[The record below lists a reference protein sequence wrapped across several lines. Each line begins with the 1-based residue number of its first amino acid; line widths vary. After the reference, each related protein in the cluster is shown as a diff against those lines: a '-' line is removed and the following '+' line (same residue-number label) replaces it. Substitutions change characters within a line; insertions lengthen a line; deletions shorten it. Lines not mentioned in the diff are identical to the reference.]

1 MVRLLTISILG
12 LLLAAQSFAV
22 NLDIQLHHGTKNIP
36 LTKHGEL
43 VIDGSNL
50 IDIRNGK
57 ASISNLNLGRHGFI
71 VHVNGFQQLDTVID
85 IRADVHSIRFILFPL
100 DQRLNS
106 HTVNFER
113 PDLIQI
119 PDVRGTSIYTGKKAE
134 IFRPKE
140 TSANLATNNARQIYQ
155 SIPGL
160 NIWENDASG
169 LQLNIGARGLDPNRT
184 SNFNT
189 RQNGHDISADAL
201 GYPET
206 YYTPPSEAVDRIEF
220 VRGAASLQYGPHFG
234 GLLNYHIKDHETSKF
249 GVRQSLTM
257 GSFGFFQSFTSV
269 GGSGKK
275 HRYYAF
281 YQRKTGDQYRP
292 NSRFRQN
299 TAYASYNQK
308 LGKKADLSLTFTHM
322 DYLAQQPGGLVD
334 FEFAQDP
341 YQSKRTRNWFNVD
354 WNIASANLNYRL
366 GDSTLINGRAFY
378 LFACRES
385 VGELSRP
392 HRPDPMRQRDLIS
405 GEFHNLG
412 TEWRLLHSYRFL
424 SKRSKLL
431 IGTRLYRGQTE
442 NKQGFANAGSEANF
456 EFLNKQ
462 DVGVSDYQ
470 FPAQNYAF
478 FAENMIEL
486 SPSWYIN
493 PGVRYEYI
501 HTSVEGVYKNRL
513 ISGDRVIFSESI
525 PVQRQN
531 TRHFPLFGMGISH
544 RSKSNVEWIA
554 NVTQNYKAINFSDM
568 SISNPNLVVDSLLQ
582 DESGFNIDL
591 GFRGICKNKAIWF
604 DASVFYLRY
613 NNRIGIDEITLERNG
628 ISQQTAFRTNIGDA
642 FSTGLESYIN
652 ADILK
657 LLSRNKTHWKLNT
670 FGNFSYVHGRYIS
683 GESAFIGN
691 QIEYVVPIVIKSGL
705 RASWKKWFFTYQFSY
720 QDEQFTDATNAILV
734 TDGTRGIIP
743 SFSIHDINAG
753 WSRNNFSVKL
763 ALNNVM
769 NRAYFTR
776 RALSYPGPGIITAP
790 PRSIYFT
797 VRYNFNA
804 VSKHVHP

>member
-1 MVRLLTISILG
+1 MTSLMALGQNSIHITLE
-12 LLLAAQSFAV
+12 
-22 NLDIQLHHGTKNIP
+22 HGSKHTSIKTK
-36 LTKHGEL
+36 GEL
-43 VIDGSNL
+43 VLDDANL
-50 IDIRNGK
+50 YNIVNGEVTIQ
-57 ASISNLNLGRHGFI
+57 SLNPGTHSFI
-71 VHVNGFQQLDTVID
+71 IHVNGYQQLDTALFIGK
-85 IRADVHSIRFILFPL
+85 DVHNLRFSLYPL
-100 DQRLNS
+100 GQKLGT
-106 HTVNFER
+106 HTVHFER
-113 PDLIQI
+113 PDLIKI

-234 GLLNYHIKDHETSKF
+234 GLLNYHIKDHEDSRL
-249 GVRQSLTM
+249 GVRQSVTL

-269 GGSGKK
+269 GGSSKK

-281 YQRKTGDQYRP
+281 YQRKSGEQYRP
-292 NSRFRQN
+292 NSGFKQN
-299 TAYASYNQK
+299 TAFVSFNQK
-308 LGKKADLSLTFTHM
+308 IGKKADLSLTYTHM

-334 FEFAQDP
+334 FEFHQDP

-392 HRPDPMRQRDLIS
+392 HRPDPMRQRDMIS

-431 IGTRLYRGQTE
+431 VGTRLYRGQTH
-442 NKQGFANAGSEANF
+442 NKQGFADSTSEANF
-456 EFLNKQ
+456 EFLNPQ
-462 DVGVSDYQ
+462 DVGVSDYS

-501 HTSVEGVYKNRL
+501 HTSVEGFYKNRL

-525 PVQRQN
+525 PVQRN
-531 TRHFPLFGMGISH
+531 NNRHFPLFGMGISH
-544 RSKSNVEWIA
+544 RTKSNIEWIA

-591 GFRGICKNKAIWF
+591 GFRGVCKNKAIWF

-613 NNRIGIDEITLERNG
+613 NNRIGIDEISVERNG

-642 FSTGLESYIN
+642 YSTGLESYANVDVIRLLKKNKSPWKIN
-652 ADILK
+652 A
-657 LLSRNKTHWKLNT
+657 

-691 QIEYVVPIVIKSGL
+691 QIEYVVPVVVKSGL
-705 RASWKKWFFTYQFSY
+705 RMAWNHWFVTYQFSY
-720 QDEQFTDATNAILV
+720 QGEQFTDATNAVLV
-734 TDGTRGIIP
+734 TDGTRGVIP
-743 SFSIHDINAG
+743 EFSIHDINAG
-753 WSRNNFSVKL
+753 WTRNQFSAKL
-763 ALNNVM
+763 SINNVL

-776 RALSYPGPGIITAP
+776 RALSYPGPGIIPAE
-790 PRSIYFT
+790 PRSVYLSL
-797 VRYNFNA
+797 RYMFNTNE
-804 VSKHVHP
+804 KHVRKK